1 MNQLAHSVY
10 CVSYS
15 NPFSSIVLTDG

>member
-1 MNQLAHSVY
+1 MDQLAHSVY

-15 NPFSSIVLTDG
+15 DPFSSTVLTDG

>member
-1 MNQLAHSVY
+1 MDQLAHSVY